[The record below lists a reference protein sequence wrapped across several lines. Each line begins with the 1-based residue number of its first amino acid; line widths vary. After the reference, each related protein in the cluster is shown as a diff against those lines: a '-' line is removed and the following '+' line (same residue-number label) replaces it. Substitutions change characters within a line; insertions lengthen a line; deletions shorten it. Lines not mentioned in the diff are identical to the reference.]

1 MEIVEDFPHEVREVD
16 TAWIPLADG
25 TRLAAR
31 LWLPAD
37 AESKP
42 VPAILEYIPYRRRD
56 GTAIG
61 DRPTHRWFAGHGYAA
76 VRVDLRGSGDSDG
89 ILLDEYLRQEQDDAL
104 EVIAWIAAQPW
115 CSGAVGMMGIS
126 WGGFNALQVAA
137 RRPPALKAILTVC
150 STDDRY
156 ADDCHYMGGC
166 LLTDSLAWGSTFFAY
181 NSRPPDPQVVGER
194 WRAMWLDRLAHATL
208 FIERWLGEQRRS
220 AYWRHGS
227 VCEDYGA
234 IAAAVYAVGGWADG
248 YSNAVPRLL
257 ANVAAPCKG
266 LVGPWAHAYPHMAT
280 PGPAIGF
287 LQEALR
293 WWDRWLKGVENGI
306 MDEPAYRVWLQD
318 GAPPAAQYATRPG
331 RWVAE
336 AGWPS
341 PRIRPLTLRLGP
353 GRLAAEPQP
362 AARLLLRS
370 PQTTGLGGGD
380 WCPYGLGGELP
391 VDQRPDDGR
400 SLVFDGAVL
409 AEPLEILGAP
419 VLTLELASDRPNALL
434 CARLCD
440 VAPDGASTLVTY
452 GILNLT
458 HRESPAEPLPLE
470 PGRPTRIRLQL
481 NDAAHAF
488 APGHRVRLALS
499 NAWWP
504 MVWPSPE
511 PVALTLHAET
521 AALGLPQRPPGPQD
535 AALAPFGP
543 PQGAAPPPH
552 TPLSS
557 SGRHRT
563 VTEDLSTGETV
574 MRVQRAGG
582 AWRLDEIDLTVTQ
595 SGVEHYRIRPDDP
608 LSARAEAAWSYRMER
623 PGWCVRTETRTL
635 LTATATDFLLTA
647 SLDAYEGETRVFAR
661 TWESRI
667 PRDLA

>member
-1 MEIVEDFPHEVREVD
+1 MDVVERFPHEVREVD

-37 AESKP
+37 AEARP

-61 DRPTHRWFAGHGYAA
+61 DRPTHLWFAGHGYAA
-76 VRVDLRGSGDSDG
+76 VRVDMRGSGDSDG
-89 ILLDEYLRQEQDDAL
+89 ILLDEYLKQEQDDAL

-126 WGGFNALQVAA
+126 WGGFNSLQVAA

-166 LLTDSLAWGSTFFAY
+166 LLGDSLAWGSTFFAY
-181 NSRPPDPQVVGER
+181 NSRPPDPQVVGAR
-194 WRAMWLDRLAHATL
+194 WRAMWLDRLEHATL
-208 FIERWLGEQRRS
+208 FLERWVREQRRS

-257 ANVAAPCKG
+257 AHLDAPKKG

-306 MDEPAYRVWLQD
+306 MEEPAYRVWLQD
-318 GAPPAAQYATRPG
+318 SAPPAAQYATRPG

-336 AGWPS
+336 AGWPA

-353 GRLAAEPQP
+353 GRLAAGPQP
-362 AARLLLRS
+362 PSRLLLRS
-370 PQTTGLGGGD
+370 PQTTGLAAGD
-380 WCPYGLGGELP
+380 WCPYGVGGELP

-400 SLVFDGAVL
+400 SLVFDGTAL
-409 AEPLEILGAP
+409 AEPLEMLGAP
-419 VLTLELASDRPNALL
+419 VLTLELESDRPNALL

-440 VAPDGASTLVTY
+440 VAPDGASTLVTI

-458 HRESPAEPLPLE
+458 HRDGDAEPRPLV
-470 PGRPTRIRLQL
+470 PGQPTRIRLQL
-481 NDAAHAF
+481 NDVAHAF
-488 APGHRVRLALS
+488 ATGHRIRLALS
-499 NAWWP
+499 NAYWP

-511 PVALTLHAET
+511 PVSLTLHAET
-521 AALGLPQRPPGPQD
+521 AALELPQRPPGPLD
-535 AALAPFGP
+535 SGLAPFGP
-543 PQGAAPPPH
+543 PQGAAPPAH
-552 TPLSS
+552 ATLSS
-557 SGRHRT
+557 SSRDRT

-582 AWRLDEIDLTVTQ
+582 SWRLDEIGLTMAA

-608 LSARAEAAWSYRMER
+608 LSARAEAEWSYRMER
-623 PGWCVRTETRTL
+623 PGWSVRTETRTL
-635 LTATATDFLLTA
+635 LTATAAEFLLTA
-647 SLDAYEGETRVFAR
+647 TLDAYEGDMRVFAR

-667 PRDLA
+667 PRDLL